1 MRKITYYGLTNPS
14 KSSSSFNGCP
24 VYLVYVTKDYS
35 YINFCGFAVALIPT
49 NYFTMSE
56 VFTASSQFWKS
67 LEFTE
72 TNEFSNCFEF
82 TESNVF
88 TKIDYIKSKTN
99 EFSNSFEFTESN
111 AFTKSDK
118 FSSSNYFTSSEE
130 FTNSKTLLVKTQEKT
145 KQMSFSFSYSI
156 TYVSY
161 KSVSYSISYLH
172 SNTYMMSYTMI
183 DNTYKF
189 IQIWSYY
196 LKYFPY
202 IIQFYSPLSVETYIS
217 IPIVNKKKITPEQL
231 IGVVC
236 GSCSV
241 FFLVLGMIILVM

>member
-1 MRKITYYGLTNPS
+1 MQQITYYGLTNPS

-24 VYLVYVTKDYS
+24 VNLVYVTKDYS

-56 VFTASSQFWKS
+56 EFTASSQFWKS

-72 TNEFSNCFEF
+72 TNEFSN
-82 TESNVF
+82 
-88 TKIDYIKSKTN
+88 
-99 EFSNSFEFTESN
+99 SFEFTESN
-111 AFTKSDK
+111 AFTKTDK

-145 KQMSFSFSYSI
+145 KQMSFLVSYSI

-172 SNTYMMSYTMI
+172 SNTYMMSYSMI

-189 IQIWSYY
+189 IQIRSYY

-241 FFLVLGMIILVM
+241 FFLVLGMIIHVM